1 MQRIAKLT
9 AAPLLSTTGEG
20 RPGAENLPTNAPFFI
35 VGSGRSGSTL
45 LRMMLCCHSRLAIPP
60 ETWYLLALL
69 ERLSIDRPL
78 SAAELEVAEATI
90 TQEYRWPDLKLDA
103 QEFRRRLGQLTAPYL
118 RDVVEVIYRWHL
130 EAEGKARWG
139 DKTPIYVEIV
149 PQLARM
155 FPGSR
160 FIHLVRD
167 GRDVARSH
175 QTAGWYGPWLHDN
188 TREWT
193 RALECHRRWAQTD
206 ALRERILQVH
216 YEDLVLDTEGTLRR
230 ICHFIGEKFEP
241 AMLSWQEKVDEQ
253 VPERERHIHVKLKRR
268 IDTGGVARWKGEMS
282 ARELLVAEAFM
293 GEHLSYAGYERAYR
307 GPLWAPAFMATR
319 LYCRTVLPAV
329 QLQLR
334 AARFLRRR
342 LAPRSAVK

>member
-9 AAPLLSTTGEG
+9 AAPLMSTTVEG
-20 RPGAENLPTNAPFFI
+20 RPAAEKVPTNAAFFI

-45 LRMMLCCHSRLAIPP
+45 LRMMLCSHSRLAIPP
-60 ETWYLLALL
+60 ETWYLLTLL
-69 ERLSIDRPL
+69 QRLDIDRPL
-78 SAAELEVAEATI
+78 SAAELEVAVATI
-90 TQEYRWPDLKLDA
+90 TAEYRWPDQKLEA
-103 QEFRRRLGQLTAPYL
+103 QEFRRRLSQLTTPYL
-118 RDVVEVIYRWHL
+118 RDVVEVVYHWHM

-155 FPGSR
+155 FPDSR

-167 GRDVARSH
+167 GRDVAKSH

-193 RALECHRRWAQTD
+193 RALECHRRWAD
-206 ALRERILQVH
+206 SELRERILQVH

-230 ICHFIGEKFEP
+230 ICHFLGEKFEP
-241 AMLSWQEKVDEQ
+241 AMLSWQKKVDEQ

-268 IDTGGVARWKGEMS
+268 IDTEGVARWKSEMS
-282 ARELLVAEAFM
+282 AREVLVAEAFM
-293 GEHLSYAGYERAYR
+293 GEHLTYAGYERAYR
-307 GPLWAPAFMATR
+307 SPLWTPAFAVTR

-329 QLQLR
+329 QLHLR

-342 LAPRSAVK
+342 LAPRFGVK